1 MAHPGGRPRKKFDL
15 KKVELH
21 GRLGSSFEDMAAM
34 FDCSL
39 ATIWLHMNDANS
51 EFAKAYKKGAARTS
65 GLKRAKQ
72 IKMAAAG
79 VVPMSIWVGK
89 LLGHFDTPRT
99 HVMVAQANSCPPR
112 P

>member
-65 GLKRAKQ
+65 GFKRAKQ
-72 IKMAAAG
+72 IKLAAAG

-89 LLGHFDTPRT
+89 LLGHFDTPTT
-99 HVMVAQANSCPPR
+99 HVMVARANSCPPR